1 MSQDSSPAAR
11 CQYLMCPPEYF
22 DVRYSINPWMDPSK
36 PVDTGLAMAQWERL
50 RDTYLALG
58 HHVEVIDPVP
68 GLPDMVFA
76 ANGATVVGNRALIA
90 RYRYPQRAAEAPAY
104 RNWFLANGFEVT
116 GEPRYVNEG
125 QGDYLVD
132 GERLLAGT
140 GFRTDR
146 LSHDEAQELYGLP
159 VVSLT
164 LVDPSYYHLDTALAV
179 LGKGRI
185 MYYPEAFS
193 IGSQQVLRRLYP
205 DAILATRRDAEGF
218 GLNAVSDGVHV
229 VLPQVA
235 TQLIEVLRERGYHPI
250 GVDMSE
256 LHKSGG
262 AVKCCTLELVPE
274 TAAAAAAA

>member
-1 MSQDSSPAAR
+1 MPNAVR
-11 CQYLMCPPEYF
+11 QYLMCPPEHF
-22 DVRYSINPWMDPSK
+22 EVSYSINPWMDPGK
-36 PVDTGLAMAQWERL
+36 PVDPGLAMAQWERL
-50 RDTYLALG
+50 RETYLALG
-58 HHVEVIDPVP
+58 HQVHLIEPLP

-76 ANGATVVGNRALIA
+76 ANGASVIGDRALVA

-104 RNWFLANGFEVT
+104 RDWLVAHGFEVT
-116 GEPRYVNEG
+116 AEPRYVNEG
-125 QGDYLVD
+125 QGDYLAD

-164 LVDPSYYHLDTALAV
+164 LVDPSFYHLDTALAV
-179 LGKGRI
+179 LGAGRI

-205 DAILATRRDAEGF
+205 DAILAGRRDAEAF

-229 VLPQVA
+229 VLPQIA
-235 TQLIEVLRERGYHPI
+235 TGLIEQLRERGYSPI

-262 AVKCCTLELVPE
+262 AVKCCTLELLPAVAV
-274 TAAAAAAA
+274 AAAAA

>member
-1 MSQDSSPAAR
+1 MPNDSSPVAR
-11 CQYLMCPPEYF
+11 RQYLMCPPEYY
-22 DVRYSINPWMDPSK
+22 DVQYSINPWMDPRK

-50 RDTYLALG
+50 RETHLGLG
-58 HHVEVIDPVP
+58 HQVELIDPVP

-76 ANGATVVGNRALIA
+76 ANGASVIGNRALIA

-104 RNWFLANGFEVT
+104 RDWLLAHGFEVT
-116 GEPRYVNEG
+116 DDPRFINEG

-140 GFRTDR
+140 GFRTER

-164 LVDPSYYHLDTALAV
+164 LVNPSFYHLDTALAI
-179 LGKGRI
+179 LSEGGI

-205 DAILATRRDAEGF
+205 DAILANRRDAEAF
-218 GLNAVSDGVHV
+218 GLNAVSDGVNV
-229 VLPQVA
+229 VLPQIA
-235 TQLIEVLRERGYHPI
+235 THLIEVLRERGYHPI

-262 AVKCCTLELVPE
+262 AVKCCTLELVSE

>member
-1 MSQDSSPAAR
+1 MPHDNSPVASR
-11 CQYLMCPPEYF
+11 QYLMCPPEYF
-22 DVRYSINPWMDPSK
+22 EVSYSINPWMDPGK
-36 PVDTGLAMAQWERL
+36 PVDTALAMAQWERL
-50 RDTYLALG
+50 RETYLALG
-58 HHVEVIDPVP
+58 HQVHLIEPVP

-76 ANGATVVGNRALIA
+76 ANGATVIGNRALVA

-104 RNWFLANGFEVT
+104 CRWLTANGFEVVA
-116 GEPRYVNEG
+116 EPQYINEG
-125 QGDYLVD
+125 QGDYLAD

-164 LVDPSYYHLDTALAV
+164 LVNPSFYHLDTALAV
-179 LGKGRI
+179 LGNGQI

-205 DAILATRRDAEGF
+205 DAILAGRRDAEAF
-218 GLNAVSDGVHV
+218 GLNAVSDGVNV
-229 VLPQVA
+229 VLPQIA
-235 TQLIEVLRERGYHPI
+235 TGLIEQLRDRGYHPV

-262 AVKCCTLELVPE
+262 AVKCCTLELLPAVE
-274 TAAAAAAA
+274 VAAAAA

>member
-1 MSQDSSPAAR
+1 MPHDSTPVAR
-11 CQYLMCPPEYF
+11 RRYLMCPPEHF

-36 PVDTGLAMAQWERL
+36 PVDTGLAMAQWDRL
-50 RDTYLALG
+50 RETYLALG
-58 HHVEVIDPVP
+58 HQVELVEPVP

-76 ANGATVVGNRALIA
+76 ANGATVIGDRALIA

-104 RNWFLANGFEVT
+104 RDWFLANGFEVT
-116 GEPRYVNEG
+116 AEPRFINEG
-125 QGDYLVD
+125 QGDYLIE

-164 LVDPSYYHLDTALAV
+164 LVDPSFYHLDTALAV
-179 LGKGRI
+179 LGEGRI

-205 DAILATRRDAEGF
+205 DAIIANRRDAEAF
-218 GLNAVSDGVHV
+218 GLNAVSDGVNV

-235 TQLIEVLRERGYHPI
+235 THLIELLRERGYSPI
-250 GVDMSE
+250 GLDMSE
-256 LHKSGG
+256 LHKAGG
-262 AVKCCTLELVPE
+262 AVKCCTLELVAE
-274 TAAAAAAA
+274 ATVAVAAA

>member
-1 MSQDSSPAAR
+1 MPHDSSPVAR
-11 CQYLMCPPEYF
+11 RQYLMCPPEYF

-50 RDTYLALG
+50 RQTYLDLG
-58 HHVEVIDPVP
+58 HQVRLIEPVP

-76 ANGATVVGNRALIA
+76 ANGATAIGNQVLVARF
-90 RYRYPQRAAEAPAY
+90 RYRQRVAEASAY
-104 RNWFLANGFEVT
+104 RDWFSANGFEVIAD
-116 GEPRYVNEG
+116 PRFINEG
-125 QGDYLVD
+125 QGDYLAD

-146 LSHDEAQELYGLP
+146 LSHHEAQELYGLP

-164 LVDPSYYHLDTALAV
+164 LVDPCFYHLDTALAV
-179 LGKGRI
+179 LAAGQI

-205 DAILATRRDAEGF
+205 DAILATRRDAEAF
-218 GLNAVSDGVHV
+218 GLNAVSDGVNV

-235 TQLIEVLRERGYHPI
+235 TGLIERLRERGYHPI
-250 GVDMSE
+250 GLDMSE

-274 TAAAAAAA
+274 VEVAAAAA

>member
-1 MSQDSSPAAR
+1 MPNAVR
-11 CQYLMCPPEYF
+11 QYLMCPPEHF
-22 DVRYSINPWMDPSK
+22 EVSYSINPWMDPGK
-36 PVDTGLAMAQWERL
+36 PVDPGLAMAQWERL
-50 RDTYLALG
+50 RETYLALG
-58 HHVEVIDPVP
+58 HQVHLIEPLP

-76 ANGATVVGNRALIA
+76 ANGASVIGDRALVA

-104 RNWFLANGFEVT
+104 RDWLVAHGFVVT
-116 GEPRYVNEG
+116 AEPRYVNEG
-125 QGDYLVD
+125 QGDYLAD

-164 LVDPSYYHLDTALAV
+164 LVDPSFYHLDTALAV
-179 LGKGRI
+179 LGAGRI

-205 DAILATRRDAEGF
+205 DAILAGRRDAEAF

-229 VLPQVA
+229 VLPQIA
-235 TQLIEVLRERGYHPI
+235 TGLIEQLRERGYSPI

-262 AVKCCTLELVPE
+262 AVKCCTLELLPAVAV
-274 TAAAAAAA
+274 AAAAA

>member
-1 MSQDSSPAAR
+1 MPHDSSPMVR
-11 CQYLMCPPEYF
+11 RQYLMCPPEHF
-22 DVRYSINPWMDPSK
+22 DVRYSINPWMDPGK

-50 RDTYLALG
+50 RAAYLALG
-58 HHVEVIDPVP
+58 HQVQLVDPVP

-76 ANGATVVGNRALIA
+76 ANGATVIGNRVMIA

-104 RNWFLANGFEVT
+104 RDWFLANGFEVT
-116 GEPRYVNEG
+116 AEPRFVHEG

-132 GERLLAGT
+132 GDRLLAGT

-146 LSHDEAQELYGLP
+146 LSHHEAQELYGRP

-164 LVDPSYYHLDTALAV
+164 LVDQRFYHLDTALAV
-179 LGKGRI
+179 LGEGRI

-205 DAILATRRDAEGF
+205 DAILADRRDAEAF
-218 GLNAVSDGVHV
+218 GLNAVSDGVNV
-229 VLPQVA
+229 LLPQTA
-235 TQLIEVLRERGYHPI
+235 TGLIELLREHGYHPI
-250 GVDMSE
+250 GLDMSE

-262 AVKCCTLELVPE
+262 AVKCCTLELVPGTE
-274 TAAAAAAA
+274 LAAAAA

>member
-1 MSQDSSPAAR
+1 
-11 CQYLMCPPEYF
+11 
-22 DVRYSINPWMDPSK
+22 V
-36 PVDTGLAMAQWERL
+36 
-50 RDTYLALG
+50 
-58 HHVEVIDPVP
+58 
-68 GLPDMVFA
+68 
-76 ANGATVVGNRALIA
+76 
-90 RYRYPQRAAEAPAY
+90 
-104 RNWFLANGFEVT
+104 ANGFEVS

-146 LSHDEAQELYGLP
+146 LSHSEAQELYGLP

-205 DAILATRRDAEGF
+205 DAILATRRDAEAF
-218 GLNAVSDGVHV
+218 GLNAVSDGVNV

-235 TQLIEVLRERGYHPI
+235 TQLIAVLRERGYHPI

-274 TAAAAAAA
+274 AVAAVPNRS

>member
-1 MSQDSSPAAR
+1 MPHDDSPGAVR
-11 CQYLMCPPEYF
+11 QYLMCPPEHF
-22 DVRYSINPWMDPSK
+22 EVSYSINPWMDPGK
-36 PVDTGLAMAQWERL
+36 PVDPGLAMAQWERL
-50 RDTYLALG
+50 RETYLALG
-58 HHVEVIDPVP
+58 HRVHLIEPVP

-76 ANGATVVGNRALIA
+76 ANGASVIGDRALVA

-104 RNWFLANGFEVT
+104 SGWLAANGFQVLA
-116 GEPRYVNEG
+116 EPQYVNEG
-125 QGDYLVD
+125 QGDYLAD

-164 LVDPSYYHLDTALAV
+164 LVDPRFYHLDTALAV
-179 LGKGRI
+179 LGEGQI

-205 DAILATRRDAEGF
+205 DAILASRLDAEAF
-218 GLNAVSDGVHV
+218 GLNAVSDGVNV
-229 VLPQVA
+229 VLPQIA
-235 TQLIEVLRERGYHPI
+235 TGLIERLRDRGYHPV

-262 AVKCCTLELVPE
+262 AVKCCTLELLPAVE
-274 TAAAAAAA
+274 VAAAAA

>member
-1 MSQDSSPAAR
+1 MPHDSSPVAR
-11 CQYLMCPPEYF
+11 RQYLMCPPEHF
-22 DVRYSINPWMDPSK
+22 DVRYSINPWMDPTK

-50 RDTYLALG
+50 RETYLALG
-58 HHVEVIDPVP
+58 HQVHLIEPVP

-76 ANGATVVGNRALIA
+76 ANGATVIGNQVLVAN
-90 RYRYPQRAAEAPAY
+90 YRYPQRTAEAPAY
-104 RNWFLANGFEVT
+104 RDWFVANGFEVI
-116 GEPRYVNEG
+116 GEPRFINEG
-125 QGDYLVD
+125 QGDYLAE

-164 LVDPSYYHLDTALAV
+164 LVDPSFYHLDTALAV
-179 LGKGRI
+179 LGEGQI
-185 MYYPEAFS
+185 MYHPEAFS
-193 IGSQQVLRRLYP
+193 IGSRRVLRRLYP
-205 DAILATRRDAEGF
+205 DAILADRREAEAF
-218 GLNAVSDGVHV
+218 GLNAVSDGVNV

-235 TQLIEVLRERGYHPI
+235 TGLIEQLREHGFNPI
-250 GVDMSE
+250 GLDMSE

-274 TAAAAAAA
+274 VEVAAVAA

>member
-1 MSQDSSPAAR
+1 MPSDSSPVAR
-11 CQYLMCPPEYF
+11 RQYLMCPPEYY

-50 RDTYLALG
+50 LQTYLALG
-58 HHVEVIDPVP
+58 HQVELIDPVP
-68 GLPDMVFA
+68 GLLDMVFA

-90 RYRYPQRAAEAPAY
+90 RYRYSQRAAEAAAY
-104 RNWFLANGFEVT
+104 RDWLLANGFEVT
-116 GEPRYVNEG
+116 GEPRFINEG

-164 LVDPSYYHLDTALAV
+164 LVNPSFYHLDTALAI
-179 LGKGRI
+179 LGEGRI

-205 DAILATRRDAEGF
+205 DAILANRRDAEAF
-218 GLNAVSDGVHV
+218 GLNAVSDGVNV
-229 VLPQVA
+229 VLPQIA
-235 TQLIEVLRERGYHPI
+235 TDLIEVLRERGYHPI
-250 GVDMSE
+250 GLDMSE

-262 AVKCCTLELVPE
+262 AVKCCTLELVTE
-274 TAAAAAAA
+274 TAAAAA

>member
-1 MSQDSSPAAR
+1 MPHDSPPVTPR
-11 CQYLMCPPEYF
+11 QYLMCPPEHF
-22 DVRYSINPWMDPSK
+22 DVRYSINPWMDPGK
-36 PVDTGLAMAQWERL
+36 PVDTGLAMAQWDRL
-50 RDTYLALG
+50 RETYLSLG
-58 HHVEVIDPVP
+58 HQVHLIEPVP

-76 ANGATVVGNRALIA
+76 ANGATAIGNQALIA

-104 RNWFLANGFEVT
+104 CAWFVANGYQVVA
-116 GEPRYVNEG
+116 EPRFINEG
-125 QGDYLVD
+125 QGDYLID

-164 LVDPSYYHLDTALAV
+164 LVDPSFYHLDTALSV
-179 LGKGRI
+179 LRAGQI

-205 DAILATRRDAEGF
+205 DAILATRRDAEAF
-218 GLNAVSDGVHV
+218 GLNAVSDGANV
-229 VLPQVA
+229 VLPQIA
-235 TQLIEVLRERGYHPI
+235 TGLIEQLRERGYHPI
-250 GVDMSE
+250 GLDMSE

-262 AVKCCTLELVPE
+262 AVKCCTLELVPATE
-274 TAAAAAAA
+274 VAAAAA